1 MLERLSGHKYYGLL
15 KPKWKSYRPMH
26 NQQETKITNYVMSR
40 ILRDYTFYTRSSFR
54 SAEEIVHKFNNV
66 IFTIHKITLST
77 CVITTI
83 VNMRT
88 PGIRLHKLTLFGW
101 AVVITAILLLLSLPV
116 LAGKLILPALNL
128 SNCWQKFYYLT
139 LSAETLISVPYYLFF
154 RDYKTKFMRVACM
167 QPKNYYSTYTMGASS
182 EKYNSKLASYL
193 AGLIEGDGTIIVPK
207 TERSLKGKLNYASIQ
222 IVFDARDLALAL
234 IIQKTLGHGSI
245 AKKKGLNAYI
255 LTINNK
261 EGMVLIANLLSGHM
275 RTPKIYALHRLID
288 WLNNK
293 LVGGRGRGG
302 TTPTLLSLEKK
313 GLDNSPINSNAWL
326 AGFIDADG
334 HFSVRTSLNSKYPK
348 IECKFELCQ
357 RQIDHNKQ
365 SNMKFL
371 HYIGQFLLT
380 SVKEIR
386 MNRPKPEYRV
396 RTTNVEAN
404 NILVEYLSQYPLFS
418 SKYLNYCD
426 WTKVLS
432 FFNRKVQTKP
442 ESIIEIV
449 EIKSKMN
456 NNRTDF
462 TWDHLNNFYVL
473 HE

>member
-1 MLERLSGHKYYGLL
+1 M
-15 KPKWKSYRPMH
+15 
-26 NQQETKITNYVMSR
+26 
-40 ILRDYTFYTRSSFR
+40 
-54 SAEEIVHKFNNV
+54 
-66 IFTIHKITLST
+66 
-77 CVITTI
+77 
-83 VNMRT
+83 
-88 PGIRLHKLTLFGW
+88 
-101 AVVITAILLLLSLPV
+101 
-116 LAGKLILPALNL
+116 
-128 SNCWQKFYYLT
+128 
-139 LSAETLISVPYYLFF
+139 
-154 RDYKTKFMRVACM
+154 
-167 QPKNYYSTYTMGASS
+167 
-182 EKYNSKLASYL
+182 
-193 AGLIEGDGTIIVPK
+193 
-207 TERSLKGKLNYASIQ
+207 
-222 IVFDARDLALAL
+222 
-234 IIQKTLGHGSI
+234 
-245 AKKKGLNAYI
+245 
-255 LTINNK
+255 
-261 EGMVLIANLLSGHM
+261 
-275 RTPKIYALHRLID
+275 
-288 WLNNK
+288 
-293 LVGGRGRGG
+293 GGRGRGG

>member
-1 MLERLSGHKYYGLL
+1 
-15 KPKWKSYRPMH
+15 
-26 NQQETKITNYVMSR
+26 
-40 ILRDYTFYTRSSFR
+40 
-54 SAEEIVHKFNNV
+54 
-66 IFTIHKITLST
+66 
-77 CVITTI
+77 
-83 VNMRT
+83 
-88 PGIRLHKLTLFGW
+88 
-101 AVVITAILLLLSLPV
+101 
-116 LAGKLILPALNL
+116 
-128 SNCWQKFYYLT
+128 
-139 LSAETLISVPYYLFF
+139 
-154 RDYKTKFMRVACM
+154 M